1 MYYFKFFI
9 PFRFIE
15 CKIEE
20 QFISHSFNLILR
32 EFEKEFKTKKEAE
45 IKFNYFINIV
55 GTANEIFFKIYEG
68 SKEEHKEYLKSLIRL
83 KAKLDN
89 NLKANFEFLSV
100 CDKFRCN
107 EENERV
113 FKGIIKNSVQISEF
127 EFLKDLDLKGI
138 LDDGES
144 WDIYKSGCEDI
155 VYFKANF
162 EFINYRY
169 FKTAGFEFIFKEKP
183 KSI

>member
-9 PFRFIE
+9 PFRFLA

-20 QFISHSFNLILR
+20 QFISHSFNLIIR
-32 EFEKEFKTKKEAE
+32 EFKKEFKTKKEAE
-45 IKFNYFINIV
+45 IKFNSFINIV
-55 GTANEIFFKIYEG
+55 GTSNEIFFKIYEG
-68 SKEEHKEYLKSLIRL
+68 SKAEHREYLKGLINL

-89 NLKANFEFLSV
+89 NLKSEFEFLSV
-100 CDKFRCN
+100 CDKFRIN
-107 EENERV
+107 EENERT
-113 FKGIIKNSVQISEF
+113 FKGIINNSVQISEF

-138 LDDGES
+138 LDEGES

-162 EFINYRY
+162 EFINYKY

-183 KSI
+183 K